1 VSVGKVLAANGGDT
15 LNVAAFA
22 YRIRRIVEAHPE
34 VKKRDFVT
42 DNLNINLSE
51 TLVRYVAEESDI
63 TRI

>member
-1 VSVGKVLAANGGDT
+1 
-15 LNVAAFA
+15 
-22 YRIRRIVEAHPE
+22 VEAHPE